1 MRNKV
6 AKRLKR
12 ECMSR
17 DEFKQFKGSGAQS
30 NKGKCRIWAP
40 GSPMNLYRLSK
51 RFYK

>member
-6 AKRLKR
+6 AKRLKK
-12 ECMSR
+12 ECMTHE
-17 DEFKQFKGSGAQS
+17 EFKIFKLRGAQS
-30 NKGKCRIWAP
+30 TKGKSIIWAP